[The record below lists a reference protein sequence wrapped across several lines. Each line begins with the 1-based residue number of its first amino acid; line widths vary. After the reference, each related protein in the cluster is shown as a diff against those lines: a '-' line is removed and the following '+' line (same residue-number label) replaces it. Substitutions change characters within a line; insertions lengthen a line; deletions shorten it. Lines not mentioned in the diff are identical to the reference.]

1 MGESFS
7 TKQLIAKI
15 SKAEQTLS
23 SKPLNAAAFKRIG
36 EQLAP
41 LAHAAVTTTKLGG
54 DGMFTKGSK
63 AGRWFNVPLEA
74 YPSVHKSGYGVTIGR
89 TRASVGPWRVAE
101 GGRRAQTKGVKLE
114 AGFRHNKN
122 GTVVQKYK
130 KSKRTTT
137 GTSGQ
142 GSWTA
147 FEAIVLPKVSP
158 LIEREVKSSL
168 FRAVTG
174 V

>member
-41 LAHAAVTTTKLGG
+41 LAHAAATTTKLGG

-101 GGRRAQTKGVKLE
+101 SGRRAQTKGVKLE

-130 KSKRTTT
+130 KAKRTLSATE
-137 GTSGQ
+137 GYEA
-142 GSWTA
+142 WTKA
-147 FEAIVLPKVSP
+147 EQSMMAAAPPRV
-158 LIEREVKSSL
+158 
-168 FRAVTG
+168 AVHFTKAVMG
-174 V
+174 VFQ

>member
-1 MGESFS
+1 MGQSFD

-41 LAHAAVTTTKLGG
+41 LAHKAVTTTKLGS

-89 TRASVGPWRVAE
+89 TRKSVGPWRVAE
-101 GGRRAQTKGVKLE
+101 SGRRAQTKGVKLE
-114 AGFRHNKN
+114 AGLRRNKN
-122 GTVVQKYK
+122 GDIKQKYK
-130 KSKRTTT
+130 KAKRTLSASE
-137 GTSGQ
+137 GYDA
-142 GSWTA
+142 WTKA
-147 FEAIVLPKVSP
+147 EESMMAAAPERVSVHFAKAVL
-158 LIEREVKSSL
+158 
-168 FRAVTG
+168 G
-174 V
+174 VFQ